1 MEECTVNNTHLV
13 QERTLKRGIKKSI
26 YGIILMLIDYFILM
40 GLYSIPLLNIF
51 NKNNTSLIY
60 FYSGILIV
68 IYIFKR
74 MYYFETYLFWDELLN
89 IIHSTAIYFS
99 VILILLLLFSQEY
112 IDLFRL
118 LIVAFSFLLIDS
130 IARYVYRKLLIKFK
144 LFSTNVV
151 ILGTEELAQI
161 IYDKIIEHP
170 FTTYKIIG
178 FLKYDENK
186 IIIDKN
192 KIIGTLNN
200 FDKIIEKIN
209 IEEVIIAVPN
219 LSRIELSEIITKL
232 ERKVRKIKYI
242 PDLHGL
248 ISFSNKINDLDGVLA
263 ITASQELLNPLNL
276 LIKRFFDIILSLSGL
291 IILSPVFLIIAILIK
306 KKDKGPVFFKH
317 KRIGKN
323 LKEFEMYKFR
333 TMYPDA
339 EKRLNEMLEKDE
351 KIKEE
356 WFKHFKLKN
365 DPRITKMGKILRKT
379 SLDELPQLINVLKG
393 DMSLIGPRPVVKKEI
408 ELYYGEEIAKEVFSI
423 KPGITGMWQ
432 ANGRSDVED
441 YNERISLDL
450 YYLRNWSL
458 ELDFIIFLK
467 TIKIVIDKKGA
478 Y

>member
-1 MEECTVNNTHLV
+1 MNNTHLV

-40 GLYSIPLLNIF
+40 GLYSIPFLNMF

-74 MYYFETYLFWDELLN
+74 MYYFETHLFWDELLN

-118 LIVAFSFLLIDS
+118 LIVAFSFIIVDS
-130 IARYVYRKLLIKFK
+130 IIRYVYRKILIKFK

-151 ILGTEELAQI
+151 ILGTGELAQI
-161 IYDKIIEHP
+161 VYDKIKEHP

-178 FLKYDENK
+178 FLKHNENK
-186 IIIDKN
+186 NIIDKN
-192 KIIGTLNN
+192 KLMGDLNN
-200 FDKIIEKIN
+200 FDEMVNKIN
-209 IEEVIIAVPN
+209 IEEVVIAIPN

-248 ISFSNKINDLDGVLA
+248 ISFSNKIHDLDGILA

-276 LIKRFFDIILSLSGL
+276 MVKRFFDIILSLIWL
-291 IILSPVFLIIAILIK
+291 ALLSPVFLIIALLIK
-306 KKDKGPVFFKH
+306 KEDKGPVFFKH
-317 KRIGKN
+317 KRIGKD

-351 KIKEE
+351 KIREE

-365 DPRITKMGKILRKT
+365 DPRITKIGKILRKT

-393 DMSLIGPRPVVKKEI
+393 DMSLIGPRPVVRKEI
-408 ELYYGEEIAKEVFSI
+408 ELYYGEKIAKEVFSI

-432 ANGRSDVED
+432 ANGRSDIEN
-441 YNERISLDL
+441 YSERIALDL

-458 ELDFIIFLK
+458 GLDFIIFLK